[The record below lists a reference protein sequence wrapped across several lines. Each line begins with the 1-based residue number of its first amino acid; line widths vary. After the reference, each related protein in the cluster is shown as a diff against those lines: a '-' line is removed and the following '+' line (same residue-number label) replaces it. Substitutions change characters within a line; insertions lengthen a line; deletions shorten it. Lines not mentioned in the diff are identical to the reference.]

1 MKGAFEGPAG
11 RTPSANRERVWK
23 RLFSIRSS
31 ERFTARWV
39 AFLESSEVTTTPVLF
54 QHLTDLI
61 FQAILMQYSNTSV
74 PEAETPA
81 VSSTEANALR
91 YAAGY
96 VCRHLRRKLEKGSH
110 PLKEELIIYLAK
122 LVRSEGDSSEESGT
136 AEEWTELVDP

>member
-1 MKGAFEGPAG
+1 
-11 RTPSANRERVWK
+11 
-23 RLFSIRSS
+23 
-31 ERFTARWV
+31 
-39 AFLESSEVTTTPVLF
+39 
-54 QHLTDLI
+54 
-61 FQAILMQYSNTSV
+61 MQYSNTSV

-136 AEEWTELVDP
+136 AEEWTELVDRGGLWKVRNTTFQVFLALEEGIRSSLHALVSDSTHTDKAKLIANLKSSEDVQFFGV